1 MQALRWW
8 KIHQETLLTWEAH
21 QFGVWKPADLGARD
35 PLHLLSL
42 TFSSDIPASELHD
55 GLLAPC
61 LISSKCSI
69 NTGHSCYCSSEPRDA
84 ACGLLI
90 WPHTQHNFQ
99 GESKEV
105 GSMKQPG
112 RQLKLTSHLPAGSPF
127 WVPMNADPWI
137 KSYLLSGHL
146 SPLPASLSLNS
157 GLWNHTGGARLL

>member
-1 MQALRWW
+1 MWW
-8 KIHQETLLTWEAH
+8 KIHLETLLTWEAH
-21 QFGVWKPADLGARD
+21 QFGVWKPVDLGARD

-55 GLLAPC
+55 GLLTSC
-61 LISSKCSI
+61 LTPSKPAI
-69 NTGHSCYCSSEPRDA
+69 NTGHGCYYSSELRDA

-112 RQLKLTSHLPAGSPF
+112 RQPMLTSHPPAGRPF
-127 WVPMNADPWI
+127 RVLECW
-137 KSYLLSGHL
+137 
-146 SPLPASLSLNS
+146 PLNQEPSSFRTSFPITSFSMSLNS
-157 GLWNHTGGARLL
+157 GLWSHAGRARLW

>member
-1 MQALRWW
+1 MAAGPRCIVGTTLQGPCGRSPKRRGSLRFLPPL
-8 KIHQETLLTWEAH
+8 EVRPSSVAPD
-21 QFGVWKPADLGARD
+21 PADLGARD

-55 GLLAPC
+55 GLLTSC
-61 LISSKCSI
+61 LTPSKPSI
-69 NTGHSCYCSSEPRDA
+69 NTGHGCYCSSELRDA

-112 RQLKLTSHLPAGSPF
+112 RQPMLTSHPTA
-127 WVPMNADPWI
+127 
-137 KSYLLSGHL
+137 
-146 SPLPASLSLNS
+146 
-157 GLWNHTGGARLL
+157 GLWGDCPQLLHLLF